1 MNADPRL
8 QSDEL
13 SMPQPD
19 APPEADDLAEDPHD
33 PYVGLVE
40 LLVAEWQPEGFTERQ
55 VIVELTALYWR
66 LGEIRP
72 HHVTEGSKVAPG
84 LRDAGEAQEDEDQ
97 VNAQDQERQ
106 DQERQEALFAM
117 AMRFGWDGSPEEQ
130 VRRKR
135 AVLEDLIEKKIRQLV
150 FLRTAKRQ
158 LRIPSS
164 QRTTVAQPD
173 RARLPRGDYRV
184 PVNDRTNPKSEA
196 PAPSDQATVSG

>member
-1 MNADPRL
+1 
-8 QSDEL
+8 
-13 SMPQPD
+13 MPQPD

-135 AVLEDLIEKKIRQLV
+135 AVLEDLIEKKIRQLI
-150 FLRTAKRQ
+150 FLKTAKAK
-158 LRIPSS
+158 LRDLSN
-164 QRTTVAQPD
+164 QHTVVARSD
-173 RARLPRGDYRV
+173 RARLPRGDYRL
-184 PVNDRTNPKSEA
+184 PVKHRTNPKSEA
-196 PAPSDQATVSG
+196 PAPSDHTTVSG